1 VRETFKILYINKM
14 GNYATKTELSAQ
26 VDAINARLSETD
38 QTELSA
44 QVDAINARLSEI
56 ESLTLIQ
63 QPLQR
68 AARAACIKT
77 TAMPALAN
85 IDAESVFHKSKRQ
98 VAEAICPCFFD
109 DEESCNVGGR
119 LEQLC
124 SGDRIS
130 KDGECEAWETY
141 MDSVVKEYAQRPE
154 ASESARR
161 VAFLTR
167 EKKNKK

>member
-1 VRETFKILYINKM
+1 
-14 GNYATKTELSAQ
+14 
-26 VDAINARLSETD
+26 
-38 QTELSA
+38 
-44 QVDAINARLSEI
+44 
-56 ESLTLIQ
+56 
-63 QPLQR
+63 
-68 AARAACIKT
+68 
-77 TAMPALAN
+77 MPALAS

-98 VAEAICPCFFD
+98 VVEAICPCYFD

-141 MDSVVKEYAQRPE
+141 MDSVMKEYAQRPE

-161 VAFLTR
+161 VAGR
-167 EKKNKK
+167 EFHHLPFRGFQNQNASQIVVP